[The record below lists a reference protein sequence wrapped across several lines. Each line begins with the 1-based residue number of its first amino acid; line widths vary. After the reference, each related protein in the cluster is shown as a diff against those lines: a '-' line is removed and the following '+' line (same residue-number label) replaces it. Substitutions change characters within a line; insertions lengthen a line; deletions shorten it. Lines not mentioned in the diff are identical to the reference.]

1 MKRAQA
7 VTQRVGTGEIGERAR
22 IHIGWAKILPSLQ
35 GEDDDN
41 IDNDGNGENGDN
53 GENDGDDNGEEPGV
67 ENKSGSKLPGVGV
80 SIRIIKPIT
89 KSDKVSLINTIIIKN
104 HEPSPTDLNTN
115 K

>member
-41 IDNDGNGENGDN
+41 GDNDENGED
-53 GENDGDDNGEEPGV
+53 DDNGEDDGDNNGERARSGKQAWLQTTRGRGV
-67 ENKSGSKLPGVGV
+67 HQNHQ
-80 SIRIIKPIT
+80 T
-89 KSDKVSLINTIIIKN
+89 HNTVR
-104 HEPSPTDLNTN
+104 
-115 K
+115 